1 MKEGQEQFLTFIL
14 DRTKEDKRKMQA
26 LLAEMFERQ
35 QTGKLDKMYLMT
47 KAPKLLAYLNQKP
60 LMKLN
65 KSFRNFLKI

>member
-14 DRTKEDKRKMQA
+14 DRKKEKMQA

-47 KAPKLLAYLNQKP
+47 KAPKLLAYLKP
-60 LMKLN
+60 EAIDEVKQVVSEFSKNMK
-65 KSFRNFLKI
+65 